1 MVQHVSEVRTAD
13 AVTIISCIMS
23 ALGVGA
29 IVSGVISR
37 RLIKAE
43 KAAEEKE
50 QARTEEM
57 ILLLTG
63 VKAAGALSYA
73 TAIAI
78 KRGHANGEVE
88 QGVEEYKKWEKELD
102 TFLIQ
107 QSAKK

>member
-1 MVQHVSEVRTAD
+1 MVHYFSEVRTAD
-13 AVTIISCIMS
+13 ALTIISCIMS

-43 KAAEEKE
+43 RAAEEKE
-50 QARTEEM
+50 EARAEEM

-73 TAIAI
+73 TAVAI
-78 KRGHANGEVE
+78 KRGYANGEVE
-88 QGVEEYKKWEKELD
+88 KGVQEYTAWEKELD
-102 TFLIQ
+102 KFLIKQ
-107 QSAKK
+107 TSKN